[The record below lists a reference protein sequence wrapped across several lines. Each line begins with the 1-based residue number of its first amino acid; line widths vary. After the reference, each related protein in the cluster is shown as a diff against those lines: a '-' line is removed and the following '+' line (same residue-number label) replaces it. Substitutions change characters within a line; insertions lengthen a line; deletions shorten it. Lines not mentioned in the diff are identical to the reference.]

1 MSDYITLLDNAVIAS
16 SPNTYLTV
24 KYAYQR
30 DGANMK
36 YKIYCYAKLK
46 SSQSYRNDGVS
57 LTLALD
63 GTTVLDSLKWKANS
77 SNSWPLTYTNTFTV
91 KNKISGSTSL
101 YVRCWDSQGAASYD
115 YKKTFTNLI
124 VTDAFPILGLQSINT
139 EINKATINIANTI
152 TGNIEKYEVAKVS
165 DGTVVKSGTLGS
177 KSGNIELT
185 DLAYNTN
192 YSGIYKVRGY
202 GNSGW
207 GNYLTITSNSFV
219 TKNLPIASSSNFDIN
234 SYPIFN
240 LSSSSYL
247 SNVKV
252 DVYNGSDWLFTVG
265 GVFTSKNLDSFA
277 NYKDSV
283 LASQPNLSDIPIT
296 IKTKITSNS
305 KDYYLSD
312 VVVNAIIGNSDY
324 NPIFN
329 ENNISYEDTNE
340 KSLSVTGSKYKIIKG
355 ISNVKYTI
363 TPMSAQGGAVGKSY
377 TIKNGDQITSIDY
390 STENVMA
397 TINGALN
404 NSTNISAIDSR
415 NKSTLVSK
423 SFSAFIEY
431 TDPSLISTSAIRN
444 NGVDSNLLINL
455 EGVFCNWSGL
465 EKTNTIKHIYYR
477 YRINDG
483 TSSPGDLI
491 EITNKTFPSSGTFK
505 VTDYVTN
512 GNHFDIDT
520 KYIVEILVEDLLGLY
535 VVSTISIPIAKP
547 LIWKDKANGFI
558 GIGKKPTT
566 TLDVNGNINAS
577 GSIGIGKNPTTELD
591 VNGNINANNYLGA
604 WNDTNTGFTK
614 GVPTG
619 GTTGQILTKKSD
631 TDYDTEWSDGEYLGA
646 ITGNAKSGNTSYTIS
661 ATWTKYK
668 IPITQVNRNLS
679 EFELEDGELVYK
691 GTIAK
696 KVLISA
702 NSLQRMSNSNNQLFG
717 ISITREDTVVSTV
730 ENYGISTVTTTF
742 ISITV
747 SPYLFEIHPG
757 DKLSL
762 NMRFGATGT
771 LTVNGDSTFLTIQE
785 CTPVV
790 TSGSVDENIYYKKGD
805 VLEITGSELNLIGC
819 VTGSTKGLRFSL
831 CTPKLLNNISSIT
844 VEVLKANTR
853 ISGGGYLDGKAF
865 TSGGYDYVSL
875 YTCSASVSSDNYVL
889 LVAEKSSA
897 FSGTTNN
904 IPVCVTV
911 HSIKLIFN

>member
-30 DGANMK
+30 DGADMK

-101 YVRCWDSQGAASYD
+101 YVRCWDSQGVASYD
-115 YKKTFTNLI
+115 YEKTFTNLI
-124 VTDAFPILGLQSINT
+124 VTDAFPILGLESINT
-139 EINKATINIANTI
+139 EINKATINITNTI

-219 TKNLPIASSSNFDIN
+219 TKNLPIASSNNFDIN

-252 DVYNGSDWLFTVG
+252 DVYNGSNWLFTVG
-265 GVFTSKNLDSFA
+265 GVFTSKDLDSFT
-277 NYKDSV
+277 NYKDEV
-283 LASQPNLSDIPIT
+283 LASQPNLSNIPIT

-312 VVVNAIIGNSDY
+312 ITVDAVVGNNDY

-340 KSLSVTGSKYKIIKG
+340 KSLNITGSKYKIIKG
-355 ISNVKYTI
+355 VSNVKYII
-363 TPMSAQGGAVGKSY
+363 TPMSTQGGAIGKSY
-377 TIKNGDQITSIDY
+377 TIKNGDQITSVDY
-390 STENVMA
+390 STENVIA
-397 TINGALN
+397 TINGVLN

-415 NKSTLVSK
+415 NKSTLVNK
-423 SFSAFIEY
+423 LFSTFIEY
-431 TDPSLISTSAIRN
+431 TNPALTSVSVIRN
-444 NGVDSNLLINL
+444 NGVDSNLSINL
-455 EGVFCNWSGL
+455 DGVFCVWSGL
-465 EKTNTIKHIYYR
+465 EKTNTIQHIYYR
-477 YRINDG
+477 YYINDG

-535 VVSTISIPIAKP
+535 VVSTISIPTAKP
-547 LIWKDKANGFI
+547 LIWKDKANGCV

-566 TLDVNGNINAS
+566 TLDVNGNINTDGKLFILT
-577 GSIGIGKNPTTELD
+577 GSDKGIYNRNDNPILRDYGYNNVTIDATGNELF
-591 VNGNINANNYLGA
+591 LGF
-604 WNDTNTGFTK
+604 DTN
-614 GVPTG
+614 
-619 GTTGQILTKKSD
+619 LTK
-631 TDYDTEWSDGEYLGA
+631 EINMFNHVIRFFSDGHITSNSERVPIFEGWCLDPDNALYEGRYWCGNQTINLPGNNPWGYLRVRVANGSTINHNDNWGWQEFYSTA
-646 ITGNAKSGNTSYTIS
+646 GRKWIRYIVNDGGWSSWKCIDSFTTVDSGWLGFSWINSSYIGTSLSSYTINKWRVKNDILYIAIGAGYTS
-661 ATWTKYK
+661 TINTSVEIEIAR
-668 IPITQVNRNLS
+668 IPI
-679 EFELEDGELVYK
+679 K
-691 GTIAK
+691 G
-696 KVLISA
+696 
-702 NSLQRMSNSNNQLFG
+702 NSSFTTNS
-717 ISITREDTVVSTV
+717 
-730 ENYGISTVTTTF
+730 
-742 ISITV
+742 
-747 SPYLFEIHPG
+747 
-757 DKLSL
+757 
-762 NMRFGATGT
+762 
-771 LTVNGDSTFLTIQE
+771 
-785 CTPVV
+785 
-790 TSGSVDENIYYKKGD
+790 
-805 VLEITGSELNLIGC
+805 
-819 VTGSTKGLRFSL
+819 
-831 CTPKLLNNISSIT
+831 
-844 VEVLKANTR
+844 TR
-853 ISGGGYLDGKAF
+853 IWTGAVGGGGAYGGFCVRQDSDYISVWLKPHTTSSGQTASWYSGYFAIPLDD
-865 TSGGYDYVSL
+865 GY
-875 YTCSASVSSDNYVL
+875 
-889 LVAEKSSA
+889 
-897 FSGTTNN
+897 
-904 IPVCVTV
+904 
-911 HSIKLIFN
+911 SIN

>member
-30 DGANMK
+30 DGADMK
-36 YKIYCYAKLK
+36 YKIYCYAKLQY
-46 SSQSYRNDGVS
+46 SSSYRNDGVS

-63 GTTVLDSLKWKANS
+63 GTTVLDSLKWKANNT
-77 SNSWPLTYTNTFTV
+77 NSWPLTYTNTFTV

-252 DVYNGSDWLFTVG
+252 DVYNGSDWLFTVE

-277 NYKDSV
+277 NYKDEV
-283 LASQPNLSDIPIT
+283 LASQPNLSNIPIT

-312 VVVNAIIGNSDY
+312 IVVDAVVGNNDY

-340 KSLSVTGSKYKIIKG
+340 KSLNITGSKYKIIKG
-355 ISNVKYTI
+355 VSNVKYTI
-363 TPMSAQGGAVGKSY
+363 TPMSTQGGAIGKSY
-377 TIKNGDQITSIDY
+377 TIKNGDQITSVDY
-390 STENVMA
+390 STENVIA
-397 TINGALN
+397 TINGVLN

-415 NKSTLVSK
+415 NKSTLVNK
-423 SFSAFIEY
+423 LFSTFIEY
-431 TDPSLISTSAIRN
+431 TNPVLTSVSAIRN
-444 NGVDSNLLINL
+444 NGVDSNLSINL
-455 EGVFCNWSGL
+455 DGVFSVWSGL
-465 EKTNTIKHIYYR
+465 EKTNTIQHIYYR
-477 YRINDG
+477 YYINDG

-491 EITNKTFPSSGTFK
+491 EITNKTFPSSGAFK

-535 VVSTISIPIAKP
+535 VVSTISIPTAKP
-547 LIWKDKANGFI
+547 LIWKDKANGYV

-566 TLDVNGNINAS
+566 TLDVNGKTIINDELELKGQLNMSNSNQIYWKENGFGDKFAIMPMFS
-577 GSIGIGKNPTTELD
+577 GSDDE
-591 VNGNINANNYLGA
+591 NYLSIQAAVGGA
-604 WNDTNTGFTK
+604 
-614 GVPTG
+614 
-619 GTTGQILTKKSD
+619 
-631 TDYDTEWSDGEYLGA
+631 GEDPGLYGIAALH
-646 ITGNAKSGNTSYTIS
+646 AKSGNAWFKGQVDSSSNVVASGHMWSNGQRMPNFNGWCSNADNALYEGRYYTSSGCSNLPSSNQYGLLRVRVSNGDTINHTDNWGWQEFYNTAGEKYIRHVVNNSGWSAWKRITDENVLKVQPVLWSGVIYMSASQQANLSQAIS
-661 ATWTKYK
+661 AQKTGIVLVWQRYSSGVANAWDINYTFIPKYSATNLSGAGVVCHLSDSVAGIFATKY
-668 IPITQVNRNLS
+668 IY
-679 EFELEDGELVYK
+679 VYDTYLK
-691 GTIAK
+691 G
-696 KVLISA
+696 
-702 NSLQRMSNSNNQLFG
+702 N
-717 ISITREDTVVSTV
+717 D
-730 ENYGISTVTTTF
+730 
-742 ISITV
+742 
-747 SPYLFEIHPG
+747 
-757 DKLSL
+757 L
-762 NMRFGATGT
+762 NGNGATKR
-771 LTVNGDSTFLTIQE
+771 N
-785 CTPVV
+785 
-790 TSGSVDENIYYKKGD
+790 SG
-805 VLEITGSELNLIGC
+805 IT
-819 VTGSTKGLRFSL
+819 
-831 CTPKLLNNISSIT
+831 
-844 VEVLKANTR
+844 
-853 ISGGGYLDGKAF
+853 
-865 TSGGYDYVSL
+865 
-875 YTCSASVSSDNYVL
+875 
-889 LVAEKSSA
+889 
-897 FSGTTNN
+897 TTNN
-904 IPVCVTV
+904 GWVLTKVLGV
-911 HSIKLIFN
+911 